1 MKTLFLRI
9 LDPKTLDAAWILRSS
24 DKDEDLT
31 VKYGSLS
38 DVARLAEGNRV
49 VLLIP
54 GTDVLLTQTS
64 IPTRNKQRLLK
75 AIPYTFEN
83 QMLDDVETQHFAIGA
98 RDKSG
103 NIPVAIIKK
112 STIESLVELLQQNN
126 IHANVITTDTLTLP
140 WIPES
145 WTILR
150 EDNLCLVRTGES
162 SGFSIE
168 LESLGELVQNSIGD
182 DTEQAVGQLPENIKI
197 INHGNR
203 DDDIEDISGVDI
215 ENKWQAEHYENDPL
229 TLMAEAFNPANCI
242 NLLQGKYSPRSQLIK
257 NWRPWIP
264 AAALFVIWISLQ
276 GVISIT
282 NYITMG
288 KESTAI
294 SLEIEQIF
302 HATLPEI
309 KRMVNPRA
317 QMKQQLVKLKAS
329 KGSEEDSFLDLLTLT
344 SPIFKNK
351 NVKELKNVNYRSNQL
366 DIELIVNNLQNLDGL
381 KQNLEHRGLKIE
393 IRSATSNKNDVTSR
407 LRITREKS

>member
-9 LDPKTLDAAWILRSS
+9 LDPETLDAAWILKSS
-24 DKDEDLT
+24 AKEEGST
-31 VKYGSLS
+31 VEYGSLS
-38 DVARLAEGNRV
+38 DTAKLAEGNRV
-49 VLLIP
+49 VLLIS
-54 GTDVLLTQTS
+54 GTDVLLTHTS
-64 IPTRNKQRLLK
+64 IPTNNKQRLLK

-83 QMLDDVETQHFAIGA
+83 QILDDVETQHFAIGT

-126 IHANVITTDTLTLP
+126 IHANVITLDTLALP

-150 EDNLCLVRTGES
+150 ENNLCLVRTGES
-162 SGFSIE
+162 NGFSIE
-168 LESLGELVQNSIGD
+168 LENLGELAQTSLGD
-182 DTEQAVGQLPENIKI
+182 DTEQAVEQLPENIKI

-215 ENKWQAEHYENDPL
+215 ENKWHAEHYESDPL

-242 NLLQGKYSPRSQLIK
+242 NLLQGKYSPRSQLVK

-276 GVISIT
+276 GVTGIT

-288 KESTAI
+288 KESK
-294 SLEIEQIF
+294 SLSQKIETVF
-302 HATLPEI
+302 RETLPEI

-317 QMKQQLVKLKAS
+317 QMKQQLARLKSS
-329 KGSEEDSFLDLLTLT
+329 KGSEEDNFLDLLTLT
-344 SPIFKNK
+344 SPAFKNK

-366 DIELIVNNLQNLDGL
+366 DIELIINNLQNLDGL

-393 IRSATSNKNDVTSR
+393 IRSATANKNDVTSR